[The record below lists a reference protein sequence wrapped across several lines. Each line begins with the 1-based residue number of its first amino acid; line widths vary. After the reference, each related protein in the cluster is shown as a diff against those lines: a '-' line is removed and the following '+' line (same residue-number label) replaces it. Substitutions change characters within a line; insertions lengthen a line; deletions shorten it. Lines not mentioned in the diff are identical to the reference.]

1 MKKFWKEHEEGFNV
15 TKDREGSFKRILLL
29 SYLLIWVGTVLVFW
43 CFTGPSDGMGY
54 SLVYLWGVL
63 PLSTLIISFLMGKRE
78 GWRSSGLLTALA
90 FGVMYMLA
98 EYATFGMANNMA
110 FHKVNPP
117 QLPMIAVGAVISAA
131 GLWMGHLTRRR
142 QINKKSNR

>member
-54 SLVYLWGVL
+54 SLVYLWSAAL
-63 PLSTLIISFLMGKRE
+63 PKTF
-78 GWRSSGLLTALA
+78 LTATES
-90 FGVMYMLA
+90 F
-98 EYATFGMANNMA
+98 
-110 FHKVNPP
+110 
-117 QLPMIAVGAVISAA
+117 
-131 GLWMGHLTRRR
+131 
-142 QINKKSNR
+142 